1 MVYPGS
7 TFSRCSANELTWVAS
22 SGLRFVAII
31 PALNE
36 AACIGRV
43 VRQLSALVRRDGRPA
58 LAAVVVG
65 DNGSTDDTCSE
76 ARAAGAVV
84 AHSAL
89 RGYGHGCMAAIAA
102 IAETAPADVYLF
114 VDGDDTLNYAEIESL
129 LRAIECGAD
138 LAIGHRTRRA
148 RHSMSLTQRVG
159 NAVCCGLIRFLWR
172 TDIHDLGPLRAIRAS
187 TFHALDMQA
196 FTYGWTLEMQVKAVE
211 QKRVSVEVPVSTLA
225 RRIGASKVSH
235 TWVAAARCGRV
246 MLLTI
251 FSLWRTRAARTAAF
265 TTRRA
270 QAQSVPPTEIF
281 RYPSPVLNKEKS
293 V

>member
-7 TFSRCSANELTWVAS
+7 TFSRCNTNELTRVAS
-22 SGLRFVAII
+22 SELRFVAII

-43 VRQLSALVRRDGRPA
+43 VRQLRALVRRDGTPA

-65 DNGSTDDTCSE
+65 DNGSTDDTCTE
-76 ARAAGAVV
+76 ARAAGALV
-84 AHSAL
+84 ARAAF

-102 IAETAPADVYLF
+102 IAEAEPADVYLF

-138 LAIGHRTRRA
+138 LAVGHRTRRA
-148 RHSMSLTQRVG
+148 RHSMSLAQRVG
-159 NAVCCGLIRFLWR
+159 NALCCVLIRLLWR
-172 TDIHDLGPLRAIRAS
+172 ADVHDLGPLRAIRAS

-196 FTYGWTLEMQVKAVE
+196 FTYGWTLEMQIKAVE
-211 QKRVSVEVPVSTLA
+211 QKRVSVEIPVSTLA
-225 RRIGASKVSH
+225 RRTGASKVSS

-251 FSLWRTRAARTAAF
+251 FSLWRTRASRMAAF
-265 TTRRA
+265 TASRA
-270 QAQSVPPTEIF
+270 RVQTVPLTEIY

-293 V
+293 A